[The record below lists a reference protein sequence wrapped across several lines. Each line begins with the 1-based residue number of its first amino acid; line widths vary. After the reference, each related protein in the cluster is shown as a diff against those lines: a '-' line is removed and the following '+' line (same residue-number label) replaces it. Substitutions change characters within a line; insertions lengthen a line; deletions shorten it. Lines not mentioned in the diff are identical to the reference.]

1 MTFNQLFKKKPTL
14 ELVFQILNLLKFN
27 SVDDFK
33 TRTFSKNDMTPKVL
47 EEMEKLKPVFEEY
60 YIKCK
65 FDIYFTFLDEK
76 KIITILRQCLKLLD
90 YRLDSKKEYIS
101 GKRYIVYTIV
111 STTEPPVKPCDPLKS
126 NKSCTIVFD

>member
-1 MTFNQLFKKKPTL
+1 
-14 ELVFQILNLLKFN
+14 
-27 SVDDFK
+27 
-33 TRTFSKNDMTPKVL
+33 MTPKVL

-76 KIITILRQCLKLLD
+76 KIVTILRQCLRLLD

>member
-14 ELVFQILNLLKFN
+14 ELVFKILNLLKYN
-27 SVDDFK
+27 TIDDFK
-33 TRTFSKNDMTPKVL
+33 TRKFSRNDMSQKFL
-47 EEMEKLKPVFEEY
+47 DEMEKLKPIFEEY

-65 FDIYFTFLDEK
+65 YDIYFTFLDEK
-76 KIITILRQCLKLLD
+76 KIVTILRQCLKMLD

-111 STTEPPVKPCDPLKS
+111 STTEPPEKTPDPLKCI
-126 NKSCTIVFD
+126 KSCKIVFD